1 MDQEKRSG
9 VRRNL
14 RWNSRES
21 EKMTENQNPLT
32 KNAEVCT
39 SARPG
44 LQLQTSAF
52 CLKRPWK
59 TCFPRGF
66 LLPALRLRRRTRTVP
81 HDFAFHVWK
90 RRSGALPDTAW
101 LLTISHCVSI
111 WIPRLCLHVVQPAL
125 HLSYLSSFWCG
136 SGSNLSRQSPA
147 CCLRWS
153 QQPLVASP
161 STPAAARASLLSASA
176 LVR

>member
-1 MDQEKRSG
+1 MQVSNSMQTIELMSIERGCCTLHKRSAG
-9 VRRNL
+9 ASAADFRFLPEASLENSQNL
-14 RWNSRES
+14 S
-21 EKMTENQNPLT
+21 
-32 KNAEVCT
+32 
-39 SARPG
+39 
-44 LQLQTSAF
+44 
-52 CLKRPWK
+52 K
-59 TCFPRGF
+59 TCFFLFPRGV
-66 LLPALRLRRRTRTVP
+66 LLPVLRLRRRTVP
-81 HDFAFHVWK
+81 NDFAFHVWK